1 MEVLQAALLL
11 AVFGNRFTEY
21 FVKPLFEKFEVD
33 KSWLLYIGAVP
44 GFVLSALGGLD
55 LFAVVGIELPY
66 MAGVVATALA
76 VGGGANFLHDIFD
89 NPAGH

>member
-11 AVFGNRFTEY
+11 AVFGNRVIEY
-21 FVKPLFEKFEVD
+21 FVTPLFEKKGWD

-44 GFVLSALGGLD
+44 GFALSALGRLD
-55 LFAVVGIELPY
+55 LFAMLGIELPY

-76 VGGGANFLHDIFD
+76 VGGGANLLHDIFD
-89 NPAGH
+89 NPTEH